1 MPGVLINVGRLDTDA
16 HGGGARGTGL
26 SVTLLPAAEPAGAE
40 RPGAHLPLRRRG
52 ARPCDT
58 VASHVPPPGHGTTHP
73 RHLSHAACGA
83 RAGGPSED
91 APVARGAAGSA
102 GGSLALPVC
111 GRDSPSARGGATSQ
125 LVTSEAHVQRRGPAA
140 GDRAG
145 GGRRGCPSEAAS
157 ARVPMSR
164 PPARLQ
170 TRGAPSPSSSV
181 AGCSPLGGRLEAPP
195 QRHPAQREPRLP
207 QLPAGYGER
216 AGGGGGSL
224 SPSPGVRGS
233 EARPAARQWKCCPF
247 ACFWAA
253 TM

>member
-1 MPGVLINVGRLDTDA
+1 MENGVPVDVGEMRS
-16 HGGGARGTGL
+16 HRKEGGPIRRAWRPDKRGASGHRRARGRGARHWPVCVAAASRGARG
-26 SVTLLPAAEPAGAE
+26 
-40 RPGAHLPLRRRG
+40 RR
-52 ARPCDT
+52 
-58 VASHVPPPGHGTTHP
+58 
-73 RHLSHAACGA
+73 
-83 RAGGPSED
+83 E
-91 APVARGAAGSA
+91 ARGAPVPAPSRGA
-102 GGSLALPVC
+102 ALRLRGLPVC

-164 PPARLQ
+164 PAGSSSDARSSVSLLVRRRVLSSWWPSGSSTAKAPRAEGAAPAAVTGRV
-170 TRGAPSPSSSV
+170 RGAR
-181 AGCSPLGGRLEAPP
+181 G
-195 QRHPAQREPRLP
+195 
-207 QLPAGYGER
+207 
-216 AGGGGGSL
+216 GGGGGSL
-224 SPSPGVRGS
+224 SPSPGLRGS

>member
-1 MPGVLINVGRLDTDA
+1 MCRADATRLWRRGRRCGHAPVFLPSRGPPGLAPASRLLSPRVR
-16 HGGGARGTGL
+16 GASHTRLAARDRPRCLRTRPPMLL
-26 SVTLLPAAEPAGAE
+26 SPSSGAVVPPRAG
-40 RPGAHLPLRRRG
+40 PCSGAHPWAASLRLRG
-52 ARPCDT
+52 
-58 VASHVPPPGHGTTHP
+58 
-73 RHLSHAACGA
+73 
-83 RAGGPSED
+83 
-91 APVARGAAGSA
+91 
-102 GGSLALPVC
+102 LPVC

-195 QRHPAQREPRLP
+195 QRRPAQREPRLP

-216 AGGGGGSL
+216 AGGGGGGSL
-224 SPSPGVRGS
+224 SPSPGLRGS